1 MNSYKSEY
9 ITYKKSDI
17 SELTEF
23 NEINGH
29 DLYNIDD
36 GIYYVLIY
44 KKKDF
49 SEYYTYFKTL
59 MENDYKI
66 VYINMNNEDN
76 HFLYEP
82 NEFGMIISKDRF
94 IKVNNRDFEY
104 YIDGKDNILKE
115 LGSISNSII
124 KTKIENEQSKY
135 DEEEKTEENTETIE
149 NTENE

>member
-1 MNSYKSEY
+1 MAVSASIGLLFLLINNKYDYSKLLEDTKYDIVYDK
-9 ITYKKSDI
+9 IT
-17 SELTEF
+17 TE
-23 NEINGH
+23 
-29 DLYNIDD
+29 
-36 GIYYVLIY
+36 
-44 KKKDF
+44 KD
-49 SEYYTYFKTL
+49 K
-59 MENDYKI
+59 
-66 VYINMNNEDN
+66 VPYINMNNEDN